1 MSTRLAREDWLA
13 LGLERLA
20 ADGPPG
26 LQLER
31 ICAAAGRTRGSF
43 YHHFAD
49 HTAFLDALAD
59 HWRKRHTEALIDLSR
74 EGTATARLRTIRQL
88 ATRVDAAVELGMR
101 RLAASLPRIQAAV
114 DEVDRRR
121 IDYMTRLH
129 RSRPGVSRN
138 QAAAFAWLE
147 YAAYVGSQILW
158 PDADPEELAR
168 TGDLLSDCLATI
180 TTGEPGPERS

>member
-1 MSTRLAREDWLA
+1 MSARLAREDWLA
-13 LGLERLA
+13 LGLDRLA
-20 ADGPPG
+20 VEGPPA

-43 YHHFAD
+43 YHHFRDHAD
-49 HTAFLDALAD
+49 FLDALAD

-74 EGTATARLRTIRQL
+74 EGSPTARLRSIRQL

-101 RLAASLPRIQAAV
+101 RLGAGHLRIQAVV

-129 RSRPGVSRN
+129 RSRPGVTAN
-138 QAAAFAWLE
+138 QATAFAWLE
-147 YAAYVGSQILW
+147 YAAYVGSQVLW

-180 TTGEPGPERS
+180 TAGEPAAEGS